1 MRNSIARI
9 MVILMIAVNFLPILS
24 MGAPKEPR
32 LPNEKVIAKSGMW
45 YSEYLDFDGKSN
57 LIVGYTGGMVE
68 GSINDEDEQEE
79 EHNVQI
85 PTSYAEVTRFIGP
98 MKFNISDKTL
108 ITGVYIP
115 FEGTGIGPME
125 LYIQDSRGNI
135 YQGFEGTSDIIG
147 GIGVSDDDGNFTAS
161 ERNTSYFFAPLMD
174 MILPAGDYT
183 LVLDGNDIPMSTFLV
198 KGMDYSA
205 YEKYLEALMENTLE
219 EEEITD
225 EEYDPYV
232 NFGEEELL
240 ELYELYIEDW
250 EAGYVDQGIGTT
262 ADLLAPSFY
271 FENEMSL
278 DQIILNTYNQGQGSI
293 PGIIYV
299 LDELGNELFSL
310 SAQGASLGDVP
321 NGLWTATP
329 NVLLPPGQYY
339 LDMSNPMALNYEEN
353 GEPMFYIGASL
364 PAPPMTDFTGT
375 YKVWLDMYKTRTLMG
390 PVSGGERSFYLED
403 YPLSV
408 LDYGDT
414 IELLGQYEG
423 MPFSQICTVTE
434 RDVNGLTAQFSFAA
448 DLTNLPYKANI
459 AAISEVTLKKEVNGR
474 ITIGM
479 AGEGYYS
486 RAASKEKGADEN
498 TYSLSL
504 RGGRVKKEL
513 PPFVMAALRKA
524 YGVGNIPGPNTPFEA
539 GVGMLFPPLVGLVVS
554 VILDLLKPKELVTE
568 LSIGEQAMKN
578 ANNSL
583 GKGLIDEREADAWK
597 KLADA
602 LGNSGGDP
610 EDAVSIGDNEIVP
623 GEASTGDAGGSYEN
637 EDYGN
642 DYNNEDHGNEDY
654 GQEEVSEDYSGQ
666 ETSSNHNKEDST
678 QTEGYEEPIPDRP
691 EEPETMVITTTHNG
705 AQELIV
711 RDPETGGW
719 VHSESGNPFDLEKH
733 QRESPGRFEEVRR
746 QNEHNKELEQK
757 GQTGMQQAM
766 KEIDD
771 RYEQEMA
778 TIQQEIDKRKL
789 EQLKRDMEWLEYER
803 EKANKQ
809 NNIGRIIGDSV
820 VNIGDE
826 LVETA
831 VVVGTG
837 ISNAASEAKRTIDD
851 IRRDPSIIKKTIEDS
866 IDDINKGYE
875 LAKQTAK
882 KTVDQIVKNP
892 EIIIETAVDLGKKTG
907 KVVVN
912 VGKAIINTVKDPKK
926 AWEFIKS
933 TTGIDDFEKSWDPNI
948 PLVKRIGHVA
958 TGTIKL
964 GTTIATAGKAGAAIK
979 KGAGK
984 LGSLV
989 DDLVN
994 IGGKSMAKKGAK
1006 ITKGIKPALKIKSG
1020 LGYKTG
1026 KKLPNMDGITQKS
1039 KIIVQNTA
1047 DDFGVQIH
1055 ARPTT
1060 KNAKT
1065 WIDSGKAVPKAQDMK
1080 AKTLDVVDEI
1090 LGGPKNTEGLVGYY
1104 KPKLPPKNVMRSL
1117 HPNTQKEI
1125 VKKYVERRREYHK
1138 LSKVMKQYEAQG
1150 KYKVIEGRVFDIKSK
1165 KYITGDLDGFDVTNF
1180 DGTPVRP
1187 SIKKQVMDKLG
1198 KTPDSNVMHEDLMS
1212 WVNEEK
1218 AAFDLKAKAKMIN
1231 AAKEGEKGLTTFNP
1245 LNKPTSTYQT
1255 GAKIPVD
1262 KLDQVLKGDWSGI
1275 PDDEVEAI
1283 IELFRSSGMEVG

>member
-1 MRNSIARI
+1 M
-9 MVILMIAVNFLPILS
+9 
-24 MGAPKEPR
+24 
-32 LPNEKVIAKSGMW
+32 
-45 YSEYLDFDGKSN
+45 DFDGKSS
-57 LIVGYTGGMVE
+57 LIVGYTGGRVE
-68 GSINDEDEQEE
+68 VEAQDEDEIGEA
-79 EHNVQI
+79 HNVQV
-85 PTSYAEVTRFIGP
+85 PTSYAEVTSFIGS
-98 MKFNISDKTL
+98 MKFNLRDMTV
-108 ITGVYIP
+108 ITGIYIP

-135 YQGFEGTSDIIG
+135 YQGFEGTADIIG
-147 GIGVSDDDGNFTAS
+147 GIGASDEDGNFTAS
-161 ERNTSYFFAPLMD
+161 ERNTSYFFAPFMD
-174 MILPAGDYT
+174 MILPSGDYT
-183 LVLDGNDIPMSTFLV
+183 LVLDGNEIPMSTFLV
-198 KGMDYSA
+198 KGMDFLA
-205 YEKYLEALMENTLE
+205 YEKYLDALMENVLE
-219 EEEITD
+219 EEEKTD
-225 EEYDPYV
+225 EAYNPYV
-232 NFGEEELL
+232 SFGEEELL
-240 ELYELYIEDW
+240 ELYELYIEDR
-250 EAGYVDQGIGTT
+250 EAGYEDQGIGTT
-262 ADLLAPSFY
+262 TDLLAPSFY
-271 FENEMSL
+271 FESEMSL
-278 DQIILNTYNQGQGSI
+278 DQIILNTYNQGMGAI

-299 LDELGNELFSL
+299 RDELGNEIASMY
-310 SAQGASLGDVP
+310 AQGASLGNVP
-321 NGLWTATP
+321 NGLWQATP
-329 NVLLPPGQYY
+329 SILLPAGQYY
-339 LDMSNPMALNYEEN
+339 LDMSDPAALNYEDS

-423 MPFSQICTVTE
+423 MPFSQICTVSE
-434 RDVNGLTAQFSFAA
+434 RDENGLTAQFSFAA
-448 DLTNLPYKANI
+448 DLTNLPYNANI
-459 AAISEVTLKKEVNGR
+459 AAISEVTFKKEVNGR

-513 PPFVMAALRKA
+513 PPFVMVALRKA

-568 LSIGEQAMKN
+568 LSVGEQAMKD

-623 GEASTGDAGGSYEN
+623 GDASTVDSSGSYEN
-637 EDYGN
+637 EDYGH
-642 DYNNEDHGNEDY
+642 EEASEDY
-654 GQEEVSEDYSGQ
+654 KEDYSGD
-666 ETSSNHNKEDST
+666 ETNSNQNKEDGAP
-678 QTEGYEEPIPDRP
+678 TEGYQEPIPSIP
-691 EEPETMVITTTHNG
+691 EEPESMVITTTHNG

-711 RDPETGGW
+711 RDPITGGW
-719 VHSESGNPFDLEKH
+719 VNAETGNPFDLEKH
-733 QRESPGRFEEVRR
+733 RQESPGQFDDVKKHL
-746 QNEHNKELEQK
+746 EHNKELEK
-757 GQTGMQQAM
+757 NGQTAMQQAM

-771 RYEQEMA
+771 KYEHEMA
-778 TIQQEIDKRKL
+778 TIQKEIDKRKL
-789 EQLKRDMEWLEYER
+789 EQLKRDMEWLEYEQG
-803 EKANKQ
+803 KANKG
-809 NNIGRIIGDSV
+809 NNLGKIIGDSV
-820 VNIGDE
+820 INIGDE

-837 ISNAASEAKRTIDD
+837 ISNAAAEAKRTIDD
-851 IRRDPSIIKKTIEDS
+851 IRRDPSIITKAIENS

-875 LAKQTAK
+875 LAKETAK
-882 KTVDQIVKNP
+882 KTVEQIIKNP
-892 EIIIETAVDLGKKTG
+892 EIVVETAIDLGKKTG
-907 KVVVN
+907 KVVVQA
-912 VGKAIINTVKDPKK
+912 GKAIINTVKDPKK

-964 GTTIATAGKAGAAIK
+964 GTTIASVGKAGVAIN
-979 KGAGK
+979 KGIGK
-984 LGSLV
+984 LGGLV

-994 IGGKSMAKKGAK
+994 IGGKSMAKTGMKV
-1006 ITKGIKPALKIKSG
+1006 TKGIKPVLETKTG
-1020 LGYKTG
+1020 LGYKTAN
-1026 KKLPNMDGITQKS
+1026 KLPNMDGMTQKS
-1039 KIIVQNTA
+1039 KIIVQNTV
-1047 DDFGVQIH
+1047 DDFGVKIH
-1055 ARPTT
+1055 TRPTT
-1060 KNAKT
+1060 KSASV
-1065 WIDSGKAVPKAQDMK
+1065 WVESGKAVPKRQDMK
-1080 AKTLDVVDEI
+1080 AKTLDIVDEI
-1090 LGGPKNTEGLVGYY
+1090 LGGPKNSEGLVGYY
-1104 KPKLPPKNVMRSL
+1104 KPKLPPKDVMKSL
-1117 HPNTQKEI
+1117 SPKTQNEI
-1125 VKKYVERRREYHK
+1125 VQKYIDRRREYNK
-1138 LSKVMKQYEAQG
+1138 LGKVMKQYEDQG
-1150 KYKVIEGRVFDIKSK
+1150 KYKVIDGRVLDVKSN
-1165 KYITGDLDGFDVTNF
+1165 KYITGDLDGYDITNF

-1212 WVNEEK
+1212 WVKEEE
-1218 AAFDLKAKAKMIN
+1218 AFNLKAKAKMIN

-1255 GAKIPVD
+1255 GAKIPID
-1262 KLDQVLKGDWSGI
+1262 KLDQVLEGNWSGI
-1275 PDDEVEAI
+1275 PDDEVKAI
-1283 IELFRSSGMEVG
+1283 KELLRSSGMEVG

>member
-1 MRNSIARI
+1 MRKSIARI
-9 MVILMIAVNFLPILS
+9 MVIFMVAVNFLPILS
-24 MGAPKEPR
+24 MGAAREPR
-32 LPNEKVIAKSGMW
+32 LPNEKVIAKAGMW
-45 YSEYLDFDGKSN
+45 YNEYMDFDGKTN
-57 LIVGYTGGMVE
+57 LIVGYTGGMVSGE
-68 GSINDEDEQEE
+68 TNQEDDTQED
-79 EHNVQI
+79 HNVQI
-85 PTSYAEVTRFIGP
+85 PTSYSEVTRFIGP
-98 MKFNISDKTL
+98 MTFKVKDMTV

-135 YQGFEGTSDIIG
+135 YQGFEGTADVIG
-147 GIGVSDDDGNFTAS
+147 GIGASDEDGNFSAG

-198 KGMDYSA
+198 KGMDYAA
-205 YEKYLEALMENTLE
+205 YEKYLEALMEKTLE
-219 EEEITD
+219 DEEITNED
-225 EEYDPYV
+225 FDPYV
-232 NFGEEELL
+232 SFGEEELL
-240 ELYELYIEDW
+240 ELYELYVEDW
-250 EAGYVDQGIGTT
+250 EAGYEDQGIGTT
-262 ADLLAPSFY
+262 TDLQAPSFY

-278 DQIILNTYNQGQGSI
+278 DQIILNTYNQGMGAI
-293 PGIIYV
+293 PGTIYV
-299 LDELGNELFSL
+299 LDELGNELMSL
-310 SAQGASLGDVP
+310 NAQGASLGPVP

-329 NVLLPPGQYY
+329 SVLLPAGQYY
-339 LDMSNPMALNYEEN
+339 LDMSDPAALNYEEN

-364 PAPPMTDFTGT
+364 SAPPMTDFTGT
-375 YKVWLDMYKTRTLMG
+375 YKIWLDMYKTRTLMG

-408 LDYGDT
+408 LDYGET

-434 RDVNGLTAQFSFAA
+434 RDENGLTAQFSFAA
-448 DLTNLPYKANI
+448 DLTNLPYNANI
-459 AAISEVTLKKEVNGR
+459 AAVAEVTLRKEINGR

-568 LSIGEQAMKN
+568 LSVGEQAMKD

-610 EDAVSIGDNEIVP
+610 EDAVSVGDNEIIS
-623 GEASTGDAGGSYEN
+623 GGSSSGDSSGSYEN
-637 EDYGN
+637 EDYN
-642 DYNNEDHGNEDY
+642 NEDY
-654 GQEEVSEDYSGQ
+654 GQEEAGEDYNEDYSGD
-666 ETSSNHNKEDST
+666 ETSSNQNKEAGTST
-678 QTEGYEEPIPDRP
+678 EDHEAPIPTTP
-691 EEPETMVITTTHNG
+691 EEPESMVIATTHNG

-719 VHSESGNPFDLEKH
+719 VNAETGNPFDLEKH
-733 QRESPGRFEEVRR
+733 QKESPGQFEDVKKHL
-746 QNEHNKELEQK
+746 EHNKELEK
-757 GQTGMQQAM
+757 NGQTSMQQAM

-789 EQLKRDMEWLEYER
+789 EQLKRDMEWLEYEQ
-803 EKANKQ
+803 EKANKA
-809 NNIGRIIGDSV
+809 NSLGKIIGDSV

-837 ISNAASEAKRTIDD
+837 ISNAAAEAKRTIDD

-875 LAKQTAK
+875 IAKQTAK

-892 EIIIETAVDLGKKTG
+892 EIIVETAIDLGKKTG

-948 PLVKRIGHVA
+948 PLVQRIGHVA

-979 KGAGK
+979 KGVGK
-984 LGSLV
+984 LGGLV

-994 IGGKSMAKKGAK
+994 IGGKSMAKTGAK
-1006 ITKGIKPALKIKSG
+1006 ITKGIKPALKIKTG

-1026 KKLPNMDGITQKS
+1026 NKLPNVDGMTQKS

-1055 ARPTT
+1055 TRPTT

-1065 WIDSGKAVPKAQDMK
+1065 WIESGKAVPKGQDMK
-1080 AKTLDVVDEI
+1080 AKTLDIVDEI
-1090 LGGPKNTEGLVGYY
+1090 LGGPKNSEGLVGYY
-1104 KPKLPPKNVMRSL
+1104 KPKLPPKDVMKSL
-1117 HPNTQKEI
+1117 SPKTQKEI
-1125 VKKYVERRREYHK
+1125 VQKYIERRREYNK
-1138 LSKVMKQYEAQG
+1138 LGKVMKQYEAQG
-1150 KYKVIEGRVFDIKSK
+1150 KYKVIEGRVLDVKSN
-1165 KYITGDLDGFDVTNF
+1165 KYITGDLDGYDITNF

-1187 SIKKQVMDKLG
+1187 TIKKQVMDKLG

-1212 WVNEEK
+1212 WVKEEE
-1218 AAFDLKAKAKMIN
+1218 AFNLKAKAKMIN

-1245 LNKPTSTYQT
+1245 MNKPTSTYQT
-1255 GAKIPVD
+1255 GAKIPID
-1262 KLDQVLKGDWSGI
+1262 KLDQVLEGNWSGI
-1275 PDDEVEAI
+1275 PDDEVKAI
-1283 IELFRSSGMEVG
+1283 KELLRSSGMEVG